1 MIPSPVYYT
10 TAGGALF
17 NKFNTKFSAKTQRRK
32 GEGGY
37 RIDELCARGY
47 DLYALSDR
55 QDSEIGVKGM
65 PFRLGPVELILILVV
80 VMLLF
85 GVGKLPQVGQAMGN
99 AVRQFRQ
106 SQNDASKDDDA
117 VAETEE
123 DAKQTKTPVG

>member
-1 MIPSPVYYT
+1 
-10 TAGGALF
+10 
-17 NKFNTKFSAKTQRRK
+17 
-32 GEGGY
+32 
-37 RIDELCARGY
+37 
-47 DLYALSDR
+47 
-55 QDSEIGVKGM
+55 M

-106 SQNDASKDDDA
+106 SQNDAGKDDVA
-117 VAETEE
+117 VAETDD

>member
-1 MIPSPVYYT
+1 
-10 TAGGALF
+10 
-17 NKFNTKFSAKTQRRK
+17 
-32 GEGGY
+32 
-37 RIDELCARGY
+37 
-47 DLYALSDR
+47 
-55 QDSEIGVKGM
+55 M

-117 VAETEE
+117 AVAETEE

>member
-1 MIPSPVYYT
+1 
-10 TAGGALF
+10 
-17 NKFNTKFSAKTQRRK
+17 
-32 GEGGY
+32 
-37 RIDELCARGY
+37 
-47 DLYALSDR
+47 
-55 QDSEIGVKGM
+55 M

-106 SQNDASKDDDA
+106 SQNDAGKDDAAA

>member
-1 MIPSPVYYT
+1 
-10 TAGGALF
+10 
-17 NKFNTKFSAKTQRRK
+17 
-32 GEGGY
+32 
-37 RIDELCARGY
+37 
-47 DLYALSDR
+47 
-55 QDSEIGVKGM
+55 M

-106 SQNDASKDDDA
+106 SQNDASKDDA
-117 VAETEE
+117 AAAETEE

>member
-1 MIPSPVYYT
+1 
-10 TAGGALF
+10 
-17 NKFNTKFSAKTQRRK
+17 
-32 GEGGY
+32 
-37 RIDELCARGY
+37 
-47 DLYALSDR
+47 
-55 QDSEIGVKGM
+55 M

-106 SQNDASKDDDA
+106 SQNDAGKDDDA
-117 VAETEE
+117 AAVETEE

>member
-1 MIPSPVYYT
+1 
-10 TAGGALF
+10 
-17 NKFNTKFSAKTQRRK
+17 
-32 GEGGY
+32 
-37 RIDELCARGY
+37 
-47 DLYALSDR
+47 
-55 QDSEIGVKGM
+55 M

>member
-1 MIPSPVYYT
+1 
-10 TAGGALF
+10 
-17 NKFNTKFSAKTQRRK
+17 
-32 GEGGY
+32 
-37 RIDELCARGY
+37 
-47 DLYALSDR
+47 
-55 QDSEIGVKGM
+55 M

-106 SQNDASKDDDA
+106 SQNDASKDDAA